1 MRLTYSSSEPG
12 LSGSAT
18 VRRLLPFAC
27 VWGLLAAP
35 VAAADTLQT
44 AIADAHA
51 WHPAIQTARAQVRI
65 AAASVNEVGL
75 GNSLTATG
83 DFGASMTE
91 RTAELSDGSS
101 QSEAKPVF
109 TSARLSLSKRV
120 FDFGRVR
127 GRVGVEES
135 LLDAA
140 RYQLQ
145 VVEQQV
151 LHDAVIAYLNVF
163 RARARLELAIKG
175 EELVQS
181 DLKATQERFEVGD
194 VTPTDVAQAEARL
207 ADRRADRLNREQD
220 LDQALREYRL
230 ATGSDFSENA
240 AYPTE
245 LPAVPASEIEVE
257 DSAVNMHPSVL
268 MRRARVDAATR
279 GKDTMVLEILPTFD
293 VTGTATYARNPNT
306 FFESSTDLSI
316 GIGATVPLWSGGRVD
331 AAVRS
336 SEELL
341 GQTRRELDAEMRG
354 VRLQALSAWHRYR
367 SASETITALESSAR
381 ANRIASDGVR
391 REAEVGNR
399 TTLDVLNANQE
410 LLVAEDRLDEAR
422 HVLQVAAYGLLHA
435 TGRMTAEQ
443 WGL

>member
-1 MRLTYSSSEPG
+1 MRLTYSSPESGRPG
-12 LSGSAT
+12 RAT
-18 VRRLLPFAC
+18 VRRLLPFAMAG
-27 VWGLLAAP
+27 GLLAAP
-35 VAAADTLQT
+35 GALADTLHT
-44 AIADAHA
+44 AVADAHA
-51 WHPAIQTARAQVRI
+51 WHPAIQTARTQVRI
-65 AAASVNEVGL
+65 AEASVSEVGL

-83 DFGASMTE
+83 NFGASMTE
-91 RTAELSDGSS
+91 RTAKTSGGSS
-101 QSEAKPVF
+101 QSEAKPLF
-109 TSARLSLSKRV
+109 TSARVSLSKRV

-127 GRVGVEES
+127 GRVGVEQS
-135 LLDAA
+135 LLGAT
-140 RYQLQ
+140 RYRLQ

-163 RARARLELAIKG
+163 RARARLELAVKG
-175 EELVQS
+175 EELLQS
-181 DLKATQERFEVGD
+181 DLKATQERFQVGD

-207 ADRRADRLNREQD
+207 ADRRADSLNREQD
-220 LDQALREYRL
+220 LDHALREYRL

-240 AYPTE
+240 AYPNE

-257 DSAVNMHPSVL
+257 DSAVHLHPAVL
-268 MRRARVDAATR
+268 MRRANVEAATR
-279 GKDTMVLEILPTFD
+279 GKDAMALEILPTFD
-293 VTGTATYARNPNT
+293 VTGSATYARNPNT
-306 FFESSTDLSI
+306 FFESSTDLSV

-341 GQTRRELDAEMRG
+341 GRTRRELDAEMRN
-354 VRLQALSAWHRYR
+354 VRLQALGAWHRFR

-381 ANRIASDGVR
+381 ANRIASEGVR

-422 HVLQVAAYGLLHA
+422 HVLQVAAYGLLQA
-435 TGRMTAEQ
+435 TGRMTAEH

>member
-1 MRLTYSSSEPG
+1 MRLTYSSAESSLPRH
-12 LSGSAT
+12 AI
-18 VRRLLPFAC
+18 VRRLLPFAF
-27 VWGLLAAP
+27 VSGLLAAP

-65 AAASVNEVGL
+65 AAASVDEVGL

-109 TSARLSLSKRV
+109 TSARLSLSKRI
-120 FDFGRVR
+120 FDFGRIR

-194 VTPTDVAQAEARL
+194 VTPTDVA
-207 ADRRADRLNREQD
+207 
-220 LDQALREYRL
+220 
-230 ATGSDFSENA
+230 
-240 AYPTE
+240 
-245 LPAVPASEIEVE
+245 
-257 DSAVNMHPSVL
+257 
-268 MRRARVDAATR
+268 
-279 GKDTMVLEILPTFD
+279 
-293 VTGTATYARNPNT
+293 
-306 FFESSTDLSI
+306 
-316 GIGATVPLWSGGRVD
+316 
-331 AAVRS
+331 
-336 SEELL
+336 
-341 GQTRRELDAEMRG
+341 
-354 VRLQALSAWHRYR
+354 
-367 SASETITALESSAR
+367 
-381 ANRIASDGVR
+381 
-391 REAEVGNR
+391 
-399 TTLDVLNANQE
+399 
-410 LLVAEDRLDEAR
+410 
-422 HVLQVAAYGLLHA
+422 
-435 TGRMTAEQ
+435 
-443 WGL
+443 